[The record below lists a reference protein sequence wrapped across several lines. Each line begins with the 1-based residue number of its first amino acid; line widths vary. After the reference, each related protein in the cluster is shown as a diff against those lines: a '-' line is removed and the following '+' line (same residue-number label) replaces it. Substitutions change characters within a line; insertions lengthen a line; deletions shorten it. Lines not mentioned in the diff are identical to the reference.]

1 MTAKNPWV
9 LTTVAEGQMRRF
21 TAEELPVTIGGDVN
35 NDIRLHG
42 VSGSLQI
49 GWLDGSFFIQPGRDT
64 RNLRIDGEPVAGS
77 RWIKNGETIALDTAR
92 LACSLGGEQL
102 SLEISGVV
110 TGGNTA
116 PPDLEELAREAA
128 DLEEVEIAPVAFR
141 PLGGDKPRTRR
152 ARPSRS
158 NLAVGGAFAV
168 LGIMAWFAFTA
179 KSVELI
185 ILPAPET
192 IGLPGTLLK
201 IRMGDRLLLSAGS
214 HRVVAELAGY
224 YPLDTEVIVTLSPDQ
239 TIPLEMIRLPGL
251 VTLTTEPDV
260 AAEVRVDGER
270 LGTTPLTDA
279 EITTGRHQIE
289 FVAER
294 FLAEVRTLDV
304 IGGGERQL
312 LAAELTPNWAPIS
325 VDSDPPGAEV
335 LVDGTVTGT
344 TPLVMEISAGERL
357 IEVRLRGYN
366 AWADVVSVLADQS
379 QTLPL
384 VELTEADGRVA
395 LNTEPAGA
403 AISVNGNYYG
413 QTPMTLRLAPGRA
426 HRLTLTKTGYDT
438 IDQELSVVADRDSAL
453 TLSMTARMG
462 IVEVRSDP
470 SAAEIWV
477 DGEQQGVTPNELTLS
492 ALSHQIE
499 IRLAGFAEQASEV
512 TPSPG
517 FPKIIDVTLEEL
529 DTTTGSGYAKEV
541 QTSLGQVLTLIPS
554 GDFMMGS
561 SRREQGRRS
570 NEVQRAVSISEA
582 FYLGVREV
590 SNAEFRA
597 YYADHD
603 SGSFSGVSLNE
614 DDQPVVRVTWDEIA
628 EFMNWLSVNDGFQP
642 VYDEQVDGAWA
653 PVRPLRSGY
662 RLPTEAE
669 WAWAARFAGQ
679 EQPMTYPWG
688 DILPPPDR
696 SGNFADVSAAGL
708 LPRPLVTYNDGF
720 DVTAPSGS
728 FAPNALGVYDL
739 GGNVAEWVLDY
750 WEIGAPETEIM
761 AVDRLGP
768 EQGRF
773 HVIRGS
779 SWRTARSTDLRL
791 AYRNY
796 SGDTRE
802 DIGFRIARN
811 LE

>member
-9 LTTVAEGQMRRF
+9 LTTVADGQVRRF
-21 TAEELPVTIGGDVN
+21 TLEELPVTIGGDVN

-185 ILPAPET
+185 ILPVPET

-224 YPLDTEVIVTLSPDQ
+224 YLLDTEVIVTLSPDQ

-325 VDSDPPGAEV
+325 VNSDPLGAEV

-426 HRLTLTKTGYDT
+426 HRLTLTKTG
-438 IDQELSVVADRDSAL
+438 
-453 TLSMTARMG
+453 
-462 IVEVRSDP
+462 
-470 SAAEIWV
+470 
-477 DGEQQGVTPNELTLS
+477 
-492 ALSHQIE
+492 
-499 IRLAGFAEQASEV
+499 
-512 TPSPG
+512 
-517 FPKIIDVTLEEL
+517 
-529 DTTTGSGYAKEV
+529 
-541 QTSLGQVLTLIPS
+541 
-554 GDFMMGS
+554 
-561 SRREQGRRS
+561 
-570 NEVQRAVSISEA
+570 
-582 FYLGVREV
+582 
-590 SNAEFRA
+590 
-597 YYADHD
+597 
-603 SGSFSGVSLNE
+603 
-614 DDQPVVRVTWDEIA
+614 
-628 EFMNWLSVNDGFQP
+628 
-642 VYDEQVDGAWA
+642 
-653 PVRPLRSGY
+653 
-662 RLPTEAE
+662 
-669 WAWAARFAGQ
+669 
-679 EQPMTYPWG
+679 
-688 DILPPPDR
+688 
-696 SGNFADVSAAGL
+696 
-708 LPRPLVTYNDGF
+708 
-720 DVTAPSGS
+720 
-728 FAPNALGVYDL
+728 
-739 GGNVAEWVLDY
+739 
-750 WEIGAPETEIM
+750 
-761 AVDRLGP
+761 
-768 EQGRF
+768 
-773 HVIRGS
+773 
-779 SWRTARSTDLRL
+779 
-791 AYRNY
+791 
-796 SGDTRE
+796 
-802 DIGFRIARN
+802 
-811 LE
+811 